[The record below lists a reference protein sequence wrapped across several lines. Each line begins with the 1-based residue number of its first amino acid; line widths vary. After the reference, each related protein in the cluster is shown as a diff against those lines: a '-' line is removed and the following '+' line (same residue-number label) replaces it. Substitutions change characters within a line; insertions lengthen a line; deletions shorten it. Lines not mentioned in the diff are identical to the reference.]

1 MKGIIF
7 TGLLL
12 LSTTLSA
19 ASDAPVQLDISK
31 GDIAGQR
38 AGIMKAISG
47 SEYSELADANR
58 LELYRQLDAIEQ
70 NPSAA
75 ERNLASQKRANDIL
89 ATGYADSRQIC
100 RQVKEIGSNMS
111 KRSCMTM
118 AAKRRAAEK
127 AKFDK
132 ATPIRIN

>member
-1 MKGIIF
+1 MKGIIC

-31 GDIAGQR
+31 GDITGQR
-38 AGIMKAISG
+38 AAIMKAISG

-58 LELYRQLDAIEQ
+58 LEIYSQLDAIEQ
-70 NPSAA
+70 NPTAA

-89 ATGYADSRQIC
+89 ATGYADSRLIC

-111 KRSCMTM
+111 KRSCMTV

>member
-1 MKGIIF
+1 
-7 TGLLL
+7 
-12 LSTTLSA
+12 
-19 ASDAPVQLDISK
+19 
-31 GDIAGQR
+31 
-38 AGIMKAISG
+38 MKAISG

-89 ATGYADSRQIC
+89 ATGYADSRLIC

-111 KRSCMTM
+111 KRSCMTV

>member
-19 ASDAPVQLDISK
+19 ASDAPVSLDITK
-31 GDIAGQR
+31 GNLTAQR
-38 AGIMKAISG
+38 ADIMKAIG
-47 SEYSELADANR
+47 GNEYSELTDADR
-58 LELYRQLDAIEQ
+58 RELYKLLDAIEQ

-75 ERNLASQKRANDIL
+75 EQNLANQKRANDIL
-89 ATGYADSRQIC
+89 AAGHADSRMIC

-111 KRSCMTM
+111 KRSCMTV

-127 AKFDK
+127 AKFDT